1 MEWCDKVIMR
11 TFLFFLPP
19 PPLRFAFPRKP
30 LISSSNTMDGG
41 LTFFPH
47 PDLWLGAGPE
57 ITVGLAGACVDTSMR
72 VGGATTT
79 AVAEIVV
86 EGALVT
92 PT

>member
-1 MEWCDKVIMR
+1 
-11 TFLFFLPP
+11 
-19 PPLRFAFPRKP
+19 
-30 LISSSNTMDGG
+30 MDGG

-57 ITVGLAGACVDTSMR
+57 LTVGPGVDTSMR